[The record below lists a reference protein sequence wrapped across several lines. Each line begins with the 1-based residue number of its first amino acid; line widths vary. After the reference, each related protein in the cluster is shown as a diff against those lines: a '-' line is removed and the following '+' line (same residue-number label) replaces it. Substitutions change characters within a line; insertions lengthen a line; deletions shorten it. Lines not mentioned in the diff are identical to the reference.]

1 MREGVNRVPGAN
13 NIKAIQP
20 AKIGVGTF
28 VIRNGKILLGKRIGA
43 DGAGSWG
50 LPGGKLDTGE
60 RIEACARREV
70 LEETGLELA
79 ELVPCGFSDDVF
91 AETGRH
97 WVTVYLATHCPEGDV
112 QNLEPEFC
120 ECWQWFALDNL
131 PRPLFLP
138 LSNFLNQPVN
148 VRALTSLYM

>member
-1 MREGVNRVPGAN
+1 M
-13 NIKAIQP
+13 QP

-79 ELVPCGFSDDVF
+79 QLVKCGFSDDIF
-91 AETGRH
+91 TETGRH
-97 WVTVYLATHCPEGDV
+97 WVTIYFGTHCPSGEV
-112 QNLEPEFC
+112 RNLEPEFC
-120 ECWQWFALDNL
+120 ERWDWFALDNL
-131 PRPLFLP
+131 PQSLFLP
-138 LSNFLNQPVN
+138 LSNFLKDTNNRKAVTDLLA
-148 VRALTSLYM
+148 VD

>member
-28 VIRNGKILLGKRIGA
+28 VMRNGKILLGKRIGA

-50 LPGGKLDTGE
+50 LPGGK
-60 RIEACARREV
+60 
-70 LEETGLELA
+70 LELA